1 MKQKVSL
8 LAVCAVLLSLFG
20 AGCLAVVLDPGRKAE
35 EQLAAARKEDVF
47 VLSPADARSVLEQ
60 FAPELRFVERQTGVS
75 IDELNGETLALIQT
89 QAAREQYNG
98 SYRFGELMDTLAV
111 FCAGHRVGELPL
123 PAAGPTVTTTVQE
136 SFGPLRGA
144 VFAQRSAGEAEGQTQ
159 TGTVSL
165 PAGSELAG
173 VDLETGC
180 DKTASY
186 ILSGPEPDE
195 VLYNGQAPS
204 HRMAYGVLY
213 GTVLKQEVRD
223 GGDVRT
229 YYFVEQSTACALPYT
244 TLLFLGEGCVWADIP
259 HGITLNF
266 QDPLTLKAAVEIDP
280 RQFLICE

>member
-47 VLSPADARSVLEQ
+47 ALSPADARSVLEQ

-75 IDELNGETLALIQT
+75 IDELNGEALALIQT
-89 QAAREQYNG
+89 QAARELYND
-98 SYRFGELMDTLAV
+98 SYRFDELMDTLAV

-144 VFAQRSAGEAEGQTQ
+144 VFAQKSAGEAEGQTQ

-173 VDLETGC
+173 VDLEPGC

-186 ILSGPEPDE
+186 ILSGPGPRDA
-195 VLYNGQAPS
+195 LYNGQPPS

-213 GTVLKQEVRD
+213 GTVLKQEVHRLRPALYHPPVS
-223 GGDVRT
+223 GGGLR
-229 YYFVEQSTACALPYT
+229 
-244 TLLFLGEGCVWADIP
+244 LGRHPPRHHPEFSGPPRPKGRRGDRSP
-259 HGITLNF
+259 
-266 QDPLTLKAAVEIDP
+266 AVFDLRISP
-280 RQFLICE
+280 NL

>member
-47 VLSPADARSVLEQ
+47 ALSPADARSVLEQ

-75 IDELNGETLALIQT
+75 IDELTGEALAIIQT
-89 QAAREQYNG
+89 QAAREQYND

-111 FCAGHRVGELPL
+111 FCAGHRVGELPS
-123 PAAGPTVTTTVQE
+123 ARRRTTVTTTVQE

-144 VFAQRSAGEAEGQTQ
+144 VFAQKSAGEPEGQTQ

-180 DKTASY
+180 DKTAPY
-186 ILSGPEPDE
+186 ILSGPGTDE
-195 VLYNGQAPS
+195 VCTTASPPPTAWPMACCTGPS
-204 HRMAYGVLY
+204 
-213 GTVLKQEVRD
+213 
-223 GGDVRT
+223 
-229 YYFVEQSTACALPYT
+229 
-244 TLLFLGEGCVWADIP
+244 
-259 HGITLNF
+259 
-266 QDPLTLKAAVEIDP
+266 
-280 RQFLICE
+280 

>member
-1 MKQKVSL
+1 MKRKVSM

-20 AGCLAVVLDPGRKAE
+20 AGCLAVVLDPGRKAA
-35 EQLAAARKEDVF
+35 EQLAAARKEDAF
-47 VLSPADARSVLEQ
+47 ALSPADARSVMEQ

-89 QAAREQYNG
+89 QAAQERYNG
-98 SYRFGELMDTLAV
+98 SYHFGELMDTLAV

-123 PAAGPTVTTTVQE
+123 PAAGPTVNTTVQE
-136 SFGPLRGA
+136 SFGPLRGT
-144 VFAQRSAGEAEGQTQ
+144 VFAQKSVGEPEGQPE

-165 PAGSELAG
+165 PAGSQLAG
-173 VDLETGC
+173 VSLETGC
-180 DKTASY
+180 DKTVSY
-186 ILSGPEPDE
+186 TLSGPAAGE
-195 VLYNGQAPS
+195 VLYNGQTPS

-213 GTVLKQEVRD
+213 GTILKQEVQD

-244 TLLFLGEGCVWADIP
+244 TLLFLGEGCAWADIP

-266 QDPLTLKAAVEIDP
+266 QDSLTLKAAVETDP